1 MNYKT
6 GENMDNKQKFTLEHD
21 GVVISFNS
29 FYNNDRSE
37 KIIAKEVMQF
47 LRNHV
52 SASQYFAKVNELSH
66 DLEIPE
72 MKTWRNEQKIK

>member
-1 MNYKT
+1 M
-6 GENMDNKQKFTLEHD
+6 ENKQKFTIEHD

-29 FYNNDRSE
+29 FHNNDRSE

-52 SASQYFAKVNELSH
+52 SASQYLSIVWELSG
-66 DLEIPE
+66 DLALPE
-72 MKTWRNEQKIK
+72 MKTWRNEQRKK